1 MALTV
6 NVNNQTAAE
15 TQMTRA
21 AAQKQQKAQKRKT
34 FFVGNT
40 NLDPIAQKRKE
51 AQSKAWR
58 VISSAWEQDQAF
70 DADVEKRKTLYDKNK
85 EALAQANDELN
96 SIKDQRAAMMEEYE
110 IDPDSQEQKDLE
122 LMERYQDQQKGLVS
136 GERLSLEEYERAQ
149 ELMEQPMTDYQTR
162 ALELNDRE
170 GVWEQRARD
179 AKINMNNMVED
190 IKDMNLA
197 SLQST
202 PMRDAKHTADA
213 IMEAASEEIIGMVV
227 KDMKENVDETMEETK
242 EKIKE
247 NAEKKEEQEEE
258 LAETKMERAIQKAM
272 IEGTQ
277 DAVRE
282 AEAEIKRSNTPSIDT
297 DEISEVTQQ
306 NSNMSEAQQKLQD
319 LAHEMKLIEADLK
332 GIKVDTEV

>member
-6 NVNNQTAAE
+6 NVNNQAA
-15 TQMTRA
+15 TDNQMTRA
-21 AAQKQQKAQKRKT
+21 AAERQKKTQKRKT
-34 FFVGNT
+34 FFAGNT

-51 AQSKAWR
+51 AQEKAWK
-58 VISSAWEQDQAF
+58 VITGAWKQDQAF
-70 DADVEKRKTLYDKNK
+70 DADVEKRRELYDKNN
-85 EALAQANDELN
+85 EALALANKELDFIRDE
-96 SIKDQRAAMMEEYE
+96 RAAMTEYYE

-122 LMERYQDQQKGLVS
+122 LMERYQDQQKGLVN
-136 GERLSLEEYERAQ
+136 GEKLSLEENERAQ
-149 ELMEQPMTDYQTR
+149 QLMAQPLTDYQTR

-179 AKINMNNMVED
+179 AKINMSNMVED

-197 SLQST
+197 NLQST
-202 PMRDAKHTADA
+202 PMQDAKHTADA
-213 IMEAASEEIIGMVV
+213 IMAAASEEIIGMIV

-242 EKIKE
+242 EKIEE

-258 LAETKMERAIQKAM
+258 LAEVKLERAIQRAM

-282 AEAEIKRSNTPSIDT
+282 AEAEIKKKNTVNIDT
-297 DEISEVTQQ
+297 DDVSKVTQQ
-306 NSNMSEAQQKLQD
+306 NSNVSDAQQKLQD
-319 LAHEMKLIEADLK
+319 LAHEMKLIESDLK
-332 GIKVDTEV
+332 GIKVDEQV